1 MVNVASPTF
10 NWGCRLGRFPMRK
23 RSWPASPRVQK
34 PRRAAS
40 FVLWPSSTLA
50 WPWIIH
56 FAIEVVV
63 FCVDHDGERLTTNAP
78 QRCGVGTRVGFT
90 STPATR
96 REPASTTAFGRRD
109 AEKLGFRARARPA
122 GRISTAAKYSSS
134 PLLSAVQRGSHTL
147 SALQQLSEANAM
159 TLQARG

>member
-10 NWGCRLGRFPMRK
+10 NGAV
-23 RSWPASPRVQK
+23 ASADSGAKAVMDGEPRVQK

-96 REPASTTAFGRRD
+96 REPRAPVLVRSANDVDDDERSCARIAKHVSRGRLRSI
-109 AEKLGFRARARPA
+109 ARVGLLRRL
-122 GRISTAAKYSSS
+122 RIGEVA
-134 PLLSAVQRGSHTL
+134 PRC
-147 SALQQLSEANAM
+147 
-159 TLQARG
+159 

>member
-10 NWGCRLGRFPMRK
+10 NGAV
-23 RSWPASPRVQK
+23 ASADSDAKAVMDGEPQGAK

-122 GRISTAAKYSSS
+122 GRIQQQSTAVS
-134 PLLSAVQRGSHTL
+134 PAAQRGPTGFAHTQR
-147 SALQQLSEANAM
+147 ALTTLSEANAM